1 MLHGEVMRVMLLFY
15 LMPVW
20 TGLLATLVFR
30 ERTNWAGWTGI
41 ALGLLGA
48 MVMLYEPRLGLPVP
62 ANAAEWA
69 GLGAGVASAV
79 MNVNIRHV
87 SKMRPEFQAFLF
99 GLGAIVVGSVWL
111 LFETGPHWP
120 RAEYVGSALAVIRAI
135 SASC

>member
-1 MLHGEVMRVMLLFY
+1 MDRFAGDAGVC
-15 LMPVW
+15 
-20 TGLLATLVFR
+20 

-79 MNVNIRHV
+79 MNVEHPPRV
-87 SKMRPEFQAFLF
+87 EMRPEFQAFYLAWAR
-99 GLGAIVVGSVWL
+99 LWWGSVWL
-111 LFETGPHWP
+111 LETGPH
-120 RAEYVGSALAVIRAI
+120 SAQSMSVRRWR
-135 SASC
+135 